1 MNRIQTPERLQ
12 APHYKQVQLE
22 QAQEEMTSM
31 AKVLV
36 IEDEESVR
44 FNILELLEAEGFDA
58 VGAAGGYQGV
68 EIAQQS
74 SPDLILC
81 DIMMADLDGYGVL
94 EQLRTRP
101 ETAMIPLIFV
111 TAKTARSDLRQGM
124 RLGADDYLT
133 KPFTQRELLEA
144 VNVRIARHRQVN
156 RLQEQVQSLQRLN
169 ILKDD
174 LISSVSH
181 DMRTPLMNMKLAIEM
196 LQLKPD
202 SAQREHYLQ
211 ILRTECG
218 RETELVENLL
228 ELQKLEERG
237 ERLQV
242 EAIDPLSFCQKLV
255 ERFQLRAKGANQQ
268 LCLRSAAVPPLLQSN
283 PQKLERLLAELL
295 NNACKYTAE
304 GGRIEL
310 SLAAAPDRVRFQVRN
325 AAQIPAEALPQIFNK
340 FYRVPDGD
348 RRKQGGSG
356 LGLALVHRLTRALQG
371 RITVTSE
378 AGWTVFS
385 VELPLQLSS
394 Q

>member
-1 MNRIQTPERLQ
+1 
-12 APHYKQVQLE
+12 
-22 QAQEEMTSM
+22 M

-44 FNILELLEAEGFDA
+44 FNMLELLEAEGFDA
-58 VGAAGGYQGV
+58 VGASGGYQGI
-68 EIAQQS
+68 EIALKS
-74 SPDLILC
+74 HPDLILC

-94 EQLRTRP
+94 AQLRTRP

-111 TAKTARSDLRQGM
+111 TAKTARADLRQGM
-124 RLGADDYLT
+124 QLGADDYLT

-144 VNVRIARHRQVN
+144 VNVRIARHHQVN
-156 RLQEQVQSLQRLN
+156 RLQEQVQALQRINL
-169 ILKDD
+169 LKDD

-202 SAQREHYLQ
+202 STQREHYLE
-211 ILRTECG
+211 ILRTECS

-228 ELQKLEERG
+228 ELQQLEDRG
-237 ERLQV
+237 ERLQL
-242 EAIDPLSFCQKLV
+242 EAIDPSVFSQALIH
-255 ERFQLRAKGANQQ
+255 RFQLRAKGAMQQ
-268 LCLRSAAVPPLLQSN
+268 LSLRSAPSLPVLHSN

-304 GGRIEL
+304 GGKIEL
-310 SLAAAPDRVRFQVRN
+310 SMAVVGDALKSGEANRLLFQVRN
-325 AAQIPAEALPQIFNK
+325 SAQIPAEALPQLFNK

-356 LGLALVHRLTRALQG
+356 LGLALVHRLTRVLQG
-371 RITVTSE
+371 RITVNSE

-385 VELPLQLSS
+385 VELPLRPTLS
-394 Q
+394 

>member
-1 MNRIQTPERLQ
+1 
-12 APHYKQVQLE
+12 
-22 QAQEEMTSM
+22 M

-44 FNILELLEAEGFDA
+44 FNMLELLEAEGFDA
-58 VGAAGGYQGV
+58 LGASGGYQGV
-68 EIAQQS
+68 EIAQKS
-74 SPDLILC
+74 HPDLILC

-94 EQLRTRP
+94 AQLRTRP

-111 TAKTARSDLRQGM
+111 TAKTARADLRQGM
-124 RLGADDYLT
+124 QLGADDYLT

-144 VNVRIARHRQVN
+144 VSVRIARHQQVN
-156 RLQEQVQSLQRLN
+156 RLQEQVQALQRIN

-196 LQLKPD
+196 LQLRPD
-202 SAQREHYLQ
+202 SSQREHYLE
-211 ILRTECG
+211 ILRMECL

-228 ELQKLEERG
+228 ELQQLEDRG
-237 ERLQV
+237 ERLQLEV
-242 EAIDPLSFCQKLV
+242 IDPLLFSQSLLQ
-255 ERFQLRAKGANQQ
+255 RFQLRAKGAMQQ
-268 LCLRSAAVPPLLQSN
+268 LSLRGAPQLPSLQSN

-304 GGRIEL
+304 GGKIEL
-310 SLAAAPDRVRFQVRN
+310 SVMAVGDTSTFGEASCLVFQVRN
-325 AAQIPAEALPQIFNK
+325 STQIPAEALPHLFNK

-356 LGLALVHRLTRALQG
+356 LGLALVHRLTRVLQG
-371 RITVTSE
+371 RITVNSE

-385 VELPLQLSS
+385 VELPLRPTLT
-394 Q
+394 